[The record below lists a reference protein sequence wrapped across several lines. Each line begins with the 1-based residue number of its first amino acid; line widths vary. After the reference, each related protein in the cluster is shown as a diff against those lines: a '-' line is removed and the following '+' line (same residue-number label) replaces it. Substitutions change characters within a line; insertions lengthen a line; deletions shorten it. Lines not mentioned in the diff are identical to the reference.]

1 MKFFAYVASILTV
14 CVGLANCQQA
24 KDLPFTVTEVAQF
37 DQPWAM
43 SFLPDGRLLI
53 TDKRGAL
60 KLYELN
66 GSINDVSGVPEVRY
80 GGQGGLGDIVLHP
93 EFAANDLIY
102 FSFAEDGPDGTRG
115 AAVAR
120 ARIVLSRDR
129 PTLNDVE
136 IIWRQVPKV
145 SDNAHYGYRIAFG
158 PDGYLWISSGER
170 KKFDPAQDLESNLG
184 KIVRLHDDGSLP
196 IDNPFVD
203 LGGIAAQVW
212 SLGHRN
218 PLGIAFDEDGRL
230 WNVEMGPRGG
240 DELNLVLPGANYGY
254 PIVSDGRNYDG
265 SPIPDHDTH
274 PEFEAPVISWTPVI
288 SPSSLTFYDGDE
300 FPDWRGNAFVG
311 GLSGQ
316 MLVRIEIDGDT
327 AREVERLIMGKRI
340 RAVRQGP
347 DGALWVLEDG
357 RGKSVGRLLRLSAP
371 NE

>member
-1 MKFFAYVASILTV
+1 MKIVAYGSSALFA
-14 CVGLANCQQA
+14 CVTLACSQPS
-24 KDLPFTVTEVAQF
+24 KDLPFTVTEIAQF

-43 SFLPDGRLLI
+43 SFLPDGRLLV
-53 TDKRGAL
+53 TDKGGAL
-60 KLYELN
+60 KLYGLD
-66 GSINDVSGVPEVRY
+66 GSVNDVSGVPKVRY

-93 EFAANDLIY
+93 EFSINALIY
-102 FSFAEDGPDGTRG
+102 FSFAEEGPDRTSG

-120 ARIVLSRDR
+120 ARIVLSKDR

-136 IIWRQVPKV
+136 IIWRQIPKV

-158 PDGYLWISSGER
+158 PNGYLWISSGER
-170 KKFDPAQDLESNLG
+170 NKFDPAQDLQSNLG
-184 KIVRLHDDGSLP
+184 KIIRLQDDGSVP

-203 LGGIAAQVW
+203 LDGIAAQVW

-218 PLGIAFDEDGRL
+218 PLGIAFDDYGRL

-240 DELNLVLPGANYGY
+240 DELNLVLRGANYGY
-254 PIVSDGRNYDG
+254 PIVSEGRNYDG
-265 SPIPDHDTH
+265 SPIPDHATH

-300 FPDWRGNAFVG
+300 FPNWRGNAFVG
-311 GLSGQ
+311 GLSSQ
-316 MLVRIEIDGDT
+316 VLVRIEIDGDT
-327 AREVERLIMGKRI
+327 AREVERFNMGNRI

-357 RGKSVGRLLRLSAP
+357 RGKSAGRLLRLSVP